1 VPELNRATLVRQL
14 LLERHV
20 VPTGRRSASWPGCRR
35 WRRWA
40 ARAVAS
46 GRVRAGRGEGH
57 PGMVRPS
64 CASGRSSRWPHAI
77 PAPSRRRA
85 LSCWNSRRRTP
96 RCATSGSRRPA

>member
-40 ARAVAS
+40 ARAVVS
-46 GRVRAGRGEGH
+46 GRVRPAGVKDIQAWSGHPAHQAVRRADRTRYRRHRGAGRSAAGIRG
-57 PGMVRPS
+57 G
-64 CASGRSSRWPHAI
+64 GRRGA
-77 PAPSRRRA
+77 RRQGRGA
-85 LSCWNSRRRTP
+85 RL
-96 RCATSGSRRPA
+96 